1 MTCTL
6 TNGPVTNA
14 VITDPVPDF
23 LTFVSASDGG
33 VYDDATRTITW
44 EFPEL
49 TASGSVTFVTTVDA
63 DAPETEPI
71 VNVATIVSDQTP
83 EDDGEDEIRVTSE
96 SELGG
101 TPTPKPSVPDT
112 ALVIGPSSNPIS
124 IPVELLVVLFLGSL
138 GGLAFANVRAVRR
151 RR

>member
-1 MTCTL
+1 TYTL

-14 VITDPVPDF
+14 VISDPLPDF

-44 EFPEL
+44 EFPVL

-71 VNVATIVSDQTP
+71 VNVATIASDQTP

-96 SELGG
+96 AEQAGQ
-101 TPTPKPSVPDT
+101 PTPKPSVPDT
-112 ALVIGPSSNPIS
+112 ALVIGPNGSPLS
-124 IPVELLVVLFLGSL
+124 IPVELMVVLFLGSL
-138 GGLAFANVRAVRR
+138 GALAFANVRAVRR